1 MVNAG
6 LSRRIGPG
14 GAIGAGRCYA
24 VPMTSPL
31 PIAPAAADHPGALPS
46 ALRTLRLERA
56 GILALE
62 QALDQPESDLGQ
74 AFDAAVRLL
83 VRIPGRII
91 VTGMGKSGHIGRKL
105 AATLASTGSPAY
117 FVHAAEA
124 SHGDLGMI
132 QATDAVLAMSWSG
145 ESAELAHIITYARRF
160 AIPLIAITS
169 NAGSSLGREAS
180 LCLTLPRAEEACP
193 NGLAPTTSTTMQLAM
208 GDALAIALLEARGFS
223 ALDFKTFHPGGKL
236 GARLTFVRDVMHKDA
251 EVPRIPVEAS
261 MAEAVVEM
269 TGKRFGCVCVLDGAG
284 RLAGLITDGDLRR
297 HMGPDLMRLSA
308 RAVMTASPLTFS
320 PDDLA
325 AQALALLTDTRRSV
339 LPIVDGDRRLIG
351 IVHIHDLNAIGVA

>member
-1 MVNAG
+1 MG
-6 LSRRIGPG
+6 
-14 GAIGAGRCYA
+14 CYA
-24 VPMTSPL
+24 HPMLS
-31 PIAPAAADHPGALPS
+31 IATPPSDAADQSLVS

-62 QALDQPESDLGQ
+62 EALTQPASGLRRD
-74 AFDAAVRLL
+74 FDAAVRLL
-83 VRIPGRII
+83 GTITGRVI

-105 AATLASTGSPAY
+105 AATLASTGTPAY

-132 QATDAVLAMSWSG
+132 QSTDAIVAMSWSG
-145 ESAELAHIITYARRF
+145 ESAELSHIITYALRF
-160 AIPLIAITS
+160 AIPLLALTS
-169 NAGSSLGREAS
+169 NAASSLGRAAT

-193 NGLAPTTSTTMQLAM
+193 NGLAPTTSTTMQLAA

-236 GARLTFVRDVMHKDA
+236 GARLTFVRDVMHKDG
-251 EVPRIPVEAS
+251 EVPRIAIDAAMPEAI
-261 MAEAVVEM
+261 VEM
-269 TGKRFGCVCVLDGAG
+269 TGKRFGCVCVLDRDG

-297 HMGPDLMRLSA
+297 HMGPDLMGLTVRS
-308 RAVMTASPLTFS
+308 VMTPSPMTFG

-325 AQALALLTDTRRSV
+325 AEALALLTERRRSV
-339 LPIVDGDRRLIG
+339 LPVVDAEGRLIG
-351 IVHIHDLNAIGVA
+351 IIHLHDLNAIGVA